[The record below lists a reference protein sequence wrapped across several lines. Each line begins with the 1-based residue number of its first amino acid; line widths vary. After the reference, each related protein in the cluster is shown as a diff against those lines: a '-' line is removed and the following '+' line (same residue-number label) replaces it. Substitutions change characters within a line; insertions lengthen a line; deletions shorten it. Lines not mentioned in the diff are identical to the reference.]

1 MESDQGL
8 EQVWNL
14 QQVDSS
20 LAQARARRSALD
32 DGSAL
37 RAEVEAARA
46 SAAQAASR
54 LHECQAALKDHE
66 LQLASTEAKHKR
78 FEGDLYGGRISNPKE
93 LANLQEELV
102 ALSRARDQLED
113 RILALL
119 DQVGALTEEALSAA
133 AARTA
138 LETRLAAHLDEYEA
152 TRLRLD
158 AEIGGLVSK
167 RAACALLVEP
177 RVLKKYEG
185 IAAQEAGIGIV
196 AIQNG
201 RCGGC
206 HNTVPLEFV
215 TRVRQ
220 GGLVAC
226 ERCRRL
232 LYPGT
237 A

>member
-8 EQVWNL
+8 EHVWNL
-14 QQVDSS
+14 QQVDSA

-46 SAAQAASR
+46 AAAQAASR

-66 LQLASTEAKHKR
+66 LQLASTEAKHKK

-102 ALSRARDQLED
+102 ALARARDQLED

-119 DQVGALTEEALSAA
+119 DQVGSLTEEARSAEA
-133 AARTA
+133 AKTA
-138 LETRLAAHLDEYEA
+138 LETRLAAHLAEYAA
-152 TRLRLD
+152 TRIRLD
-158 AEIGGLVSK
+158 AEIDGLVSK

-185 IAAQEAGIGIV
+185 IAAQEGGLGIV

-220 GGLVAC
+220 GGLVTC

-232 LYPGT
+232 LYPG
-237 A
+237 AA